1 MAINHPEVS
10 LTATGSKGDKYKIVT
25 SLVSGELLM
34 HCSCPAGKRGW
45 MCRHKRA
52 LILGDYSDVY
62 LLSDNKIEDIYKA
75 IAIPKVSGAKKRLQ
89 QLDNKLAEVEQ
100 AYNES
105 KIRLKEEI
113 GYIAFRPDLHT
124 ATPPENLDLTIAY
137 KLYIIKNSTKD

>member
-1 MAINHPEVS
+1 MVINQPEVS

-34 HCSCPAGKRGW
+34 NCSCPAGKRGW

-52 LILGDYSDVY
+52 LILGDYSDIY

-75 IAIPKVSGAKKRLQ
+75 IAIPKVSGAKKRLL

-100 AYNES
+100 AYNSS
-105 KIRLKEEI
+105 KMRLKEEI
-113 GYIAFRPDLHT
+113 GYIAFRPDFHT
-124 ATPPENLDLTIAY
+124 PTPPENLDLTIAY
-137 KLYIIKNSTKD
+137 NLYIIKNSTED